1 MGANPTT
8 WFVAVAFLLSLAR
21 YGLDL
26 RKETP
31 MKTTTSCRKAQVKS
45 TLQSALTAFAE
56 TSWAIATGLVV
67 GFVTPSIHAK
77 GSPRK
82 G

>member
-1 MGANPTT
+1 
-8 WFVAVAFLLSLAR
+8 
-21 YGLDL
+21 
-26 RKETP
+26 
-31 MKTTTSCRKAQVKS
+31 MKTTKSCRKAQVKS

-67 GFVTPSIHAK
+67 GFATPSIHAK
-77 GSPRK
+77 GAPRK